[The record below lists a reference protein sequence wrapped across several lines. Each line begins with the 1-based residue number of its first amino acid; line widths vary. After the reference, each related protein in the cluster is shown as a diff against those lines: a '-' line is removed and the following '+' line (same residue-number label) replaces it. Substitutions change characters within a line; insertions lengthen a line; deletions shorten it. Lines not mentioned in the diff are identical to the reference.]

1 MENQEPEKAPQMAE
15 KIEPRKPYSP
25 PKLEEYGD
33 VRELTLGPSKGV
45 GDSTNP
51 LTRAPMSKG

>member
-1 MENQEPEKAPQMAE
+1 MAE
-15 KIEPRKPYSP
+15 KIEPRKTYSP